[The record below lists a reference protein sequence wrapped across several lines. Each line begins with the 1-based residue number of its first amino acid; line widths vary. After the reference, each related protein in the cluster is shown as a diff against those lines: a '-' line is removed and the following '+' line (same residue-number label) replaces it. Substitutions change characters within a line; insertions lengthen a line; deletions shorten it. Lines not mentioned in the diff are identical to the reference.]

1 MNKVLRADSLVK
13 KQKGMELGQTPH
25 LQCAITRALGGKQ
38 GAIHP
43 HSPRTLTNVPF
54 PFRRGSG
61 ELQSNSAPKHHKT
74 AGRLLM
80 LADVFAEEKVCS
92 LSIRLPLGDQRGLGP
107 RDRWRR

>member
-43 HSPRTLTNVPF
+43 HSPHTLTNVPF